1 MYANRI
7 EKFNIHQNS
16 IYLPSECLISQN
28 LQMKITRYCFIL
40 LLVLVSYSCN
50 DNQGEDTAFAK
61 AETPQFEVPFEKIT
75 LDNGLTVILHRDTSD
90 PVVAV
95 ALTTHVGSAREI
107 EGRTGFAH
115 LFEHLLFLESENLG
129 KGGLDA
135 MSARIGGSGA
145 NGSTSRDRTNY
156 FQTVPK
162 DALEKMIWAEADKL
176 GYFIN
181 TVTEP
186 VLAKEKQVVKNEKRQ
201 GVDNRP
207 YGHTRYVVGKNLYPE
222 GHPYSWQV
230 IGSLEDLQNA
240 TLQDVKDFYNR
251 WYTPNNTTLT
261 IAGDFDPIKT
271 KEWVKKY
278 FGEIPR
284 GEDIPTIEKQPVTL
298 SQTKK
303 LYYEDNFARLP
314 QLTLTWPTVPNYDKD
329 SYALEVLASYLSE
342 GKRAPF
348 NQVLVDEKQLTSNVR
363 MYNFGSEISG
373 EFGLS
378 INAYSGK
385 DLDNVLVGINEA
397 FTKFEL
403 EGISQKDLDRIKAGQ
418 ETRFYNGLSS
428 VLGKGFQLAQ
438 YEIFAGDP
446 GYITEDVERILAVTT
461 EDVERVYTTYI
472 KGKNYVATSFV
483 PLGQVNLAL
492 EDSKLAEV
500 VEEKIVEGAEDTFDA
515 SVTAEYSRTPS
526 SFDRTIEPPYGD
538 TPEISVPEVWVEQ
551 LPSGLEVY
559 GIKNDEVPL
568 VQFQINIRGGLLLE
582 DIQKVGV
589 SNLLANLLMKGTSTK
604 TTAELESAIESLGA
618 TIYTYSDKENIY
630 IGGSTLAK
638 NYDETIS
645 LLKEILLEPRWDAT
659 EFDLLKKSVLSQL
672 EQQQANPNSIAAIE
686 FDKLIYG
693 NNSIL
698 AQNTLG
704 TPASIKSITIEDLK
718 DYYTNYVVPNVAKMQ
733 IVGAIDK
740 AKATSA
746 LAGLDNNWNRKEIT
760 IPVPEV
766 PKAPERSSVYFYDV
780 PDAKQSV
787 LRFGYPALAKT
798 DTDFYPAQILNYRLG
813 GGGFASQ
820 LTQELREGKGYTYGI
835 RSRFTGSTLPGP
847 FTISSGVRSNV
858 TYESTALVRDILK
871 EYGTDFSS
879 DDLDVSQSFLLK
891 SQARAFETMG
901 AKLNMLEDIA
911 NLGISPD
918 YIRERQAIVENMTV
932 REIKKLADKYLNPDK
947 MIYLIV
953 GDKKTQMEKLEK
965 LGYGTPILLNEQKES
980 LKN

>member
-1 MYANRI
+1 
-7 EKFNIHQNS
+7 
-16 IYLPSECLISQN
+16 
-28 LQMKITRYCFIL
+28 MKIARIIA
-40 LLVLVSYSCN
+40 LVFLVITVYACKEEGG
-50 DNQGEDTAFAK
+50 DAAAFAK
-61 AETPQFEVPFEKIT
+61 AETPQFDVPFEKFT
-75 LDNGLTVILHRDTSD
+75 LDNGLTVILHQDTSD

-95 ALTTHVGSAREI
+95 ALTVHVGSAREI

-201 GVDNRP
+201 SVDNRP
-207 YGHTRYVVGKNLYPE
+207 YGHARYVVGKNLYPE
-222 GHPYSWQV
+222 NHPYNWQV

-261 IAGDFDPIKT
+261 IAGDFDTAQT

-284 GEDIPTIEKQPVTL
+284 GEDVPEMKKQPV
-298 SQTKK
+298 SVAATKK

-329 SYALEVLASYLSE
+329 SYALDVLSSYLSD
-342 GKRAPF
+342 GKNAPF
-348 NQVLVDEKQLTSNVR
+348 NQILVDEKQLTAGVQ
-363 MYNFGSEISG
+363 MFNFGSEIAG

-378 INAYSGK
+378 INAFSGN
-385 DLDNVLVGINEA
+385 DLDDVLVGVNEA

-446 GYITEDVERILAVTT
+446 GYITEDVARILAVTR
-461 EDVERVYTTYI
+461 EDVQRVYDTYI
-472 KGKNYVATSFV
+472 KGKNYIATSFI
-483 PLGQVNLAL
+483 PKGQTALAL
-492 EDSKLAEV
+492 EGSELAAV
-500 VEEKIVEGAEDTFDA
+500 VEEKIVAGAEASFDA
-515 SVTAEYSRTPS
+515 SIAATYERTPS
-526 SFDRTIEPPYGD
+526 SFDRSKEPAYGSSPD
-538 TPEISVPEVWVEQ
+538 VQVPAVWQET
-551 LPSGLEVY
+551 LSSGLSVY
-559 GIKNDEVPL
+559 GIENDEVPL
-568 VQFQINIRGGLLLE
+568 VQFQMNIRGALLLE
-582 DIQKVGV
+582 DLSKVGV
-589 SNLLANLLMKGTSTK
+589 SNLLANLLMKGTATK
-604 TTAELESAIESLGA
+604 TTAQLESAIESLGA
-618 TIYTYSDKENIY
+618 SIYTYTDKENVY
-630 IGGSTLAK
+630 IGGNTLAK
-638 NYDETIS
+638 NYEQTIA
-645 LLKEILLEPRWDAT
+645 LVQEILLEPRWDAT
-659 EFDLLKKSVLSQL
+659 EFDLLKQSTLSQL
-672 EQQQANPNSIAAIE
+672 EQQQANPNSIAAIQ
-686 FDKLIYG
+686 FDKLLYG
-693 NNSIL
+693 EQNVL

-704 TPASIKSITIEDLK
+704 TPASVNAITLDDLK
-718 DYYTNYVVPNVAKMQ
+718 AYYTSYISPSIAKMQ
-733 IVGAIDK
+733 IVGAVSK
-740 AKATSA
+740 AKATTA
-746 LAGLDNNWNRKEIT
+746 LAGINDNWQAKEVS
-760 IPVPEV
+760 IPTPEI
-766 PKAPERSSVYFYDV
+766 PKAPEQSNVYFYDV

-787 LRFGYPALAKT
+787 LRFGYVAMAET
-798 DTDFYPAQILNYRLG
+798 DDDFYPAQMMNYRLG
-813 GGGFASQ
+813 GGGFASE
-820 LTQELREGKGYTYGI
+820 LTQQLREGKGYTYGI
-835 RSRFTGSTLPGP
+835 RSRFGGSTLPGA
-847 FTISSGVRSNV
+847 FSISSGVRSNV
-858 TYESTALVRDILK
+858 TYESSDLVRDILK
-871 EYGTDFSS
+871 NYGKNFTEE
-879 DDLDVSQSFLLK
+879 DLMVSKSFLLK

-901 AKLNMLEDIA
+901 AKLNMLDDIA

-918 YIRERQAIVENMTV
+918 FITERKEIIENMTV
-932 REIKKLADKYLNPDK
+932 AEIQKLSNTYLNPDK

-953 GDKKTQMEKLEK
+953 GDKKTQMDKLEQ
-965 LGYGTPILLNEQKES
+965 LGYGTPVLLNEQKETV
-980 LKN
+980 KN